1 MSQTFL
7 NRRTESS
14 YGLYSVLRKLFDY
27 FLLPLSGF
35 DTMFIGN
42 SFYNF
47 YVLSICWK
55 PLIKNVIHLSF
66 DSRRDILAYL
76 LVGYS
81 KRDRFVQPSYDRK
94 AFCGNQV
101 YRENQVGQC

>member
-14 YGLYSVLRKLFDY
+14 YRLYSVLQKLFDY

-35 DTMFIGN
+35 DTIFIGN

-47 YVLSICWK
+47 YVLSICRK
-55 PLIKNVIHLSF
+55 PLIKNIIHLSF
-66 DSRRDILAYL
+66 DSRCDILANL
-76 LVGYS
+76 LVGDDS
-81 KRDRFVQPSYDRK
+81 AVSVPSV
-94 AFCGNQV
+94 AV
-101 YRENQVGQC
+101 